1 MKPVYFSSPDAF
13 RAWLRAHH
21 ASAVELWV
29 GFHKM
34 STGMPSLTW
43 PESVDEALCFGW
55 IDGVRRSVDES
66 RYAIRFTPRKP
77 KSNWSA
83 VNLRRMEELIAA
95 GRAAPAGLAA
105 YARRDEERSRACS
118 YERRTASLDA
128 RMTARFRAQR
138 RAWEFFERQPP
149 GYRRLTIHW
158 VTSAKREETRQRRL
172 ARLIACSAAGERLPQ
187 LRPAPSGEG

>member
-66 RYAIRFTPRKP
+66 RYAIRFTPRIGGE
-77 KSNWSA
+77 A
-83 VNLRRMEELIAA
+83 RR
-95 GRAAPAGLAA
+95 RARGLA
-105 YARRDEERSRACS
+105 R
-118 YERRTASLDA
+118 
-128 RMTARFRAQR
+128 
-138 RAWEFFERQPP
+138 
-149 GYRRLTIHW
+149 
-158 VTSAKREETRQRRL
+158 TSA
-172 ARLIACSAAGERLPQ
+172 ARPRSTPG
-187 LRPAPSGEG
+187 